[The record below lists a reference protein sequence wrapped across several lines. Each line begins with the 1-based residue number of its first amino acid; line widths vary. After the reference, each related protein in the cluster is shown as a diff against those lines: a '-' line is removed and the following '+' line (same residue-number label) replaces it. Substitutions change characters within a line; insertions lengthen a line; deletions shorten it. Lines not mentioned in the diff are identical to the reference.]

1 MDPTAKNIVAALVA
15 TAHRTE
21 LLKHRALPS
30 IGSQSRPPSRVI
42 VVDDSDDDA
51 AAGRTEELVRDWQPD
66 GIAVDFLRNRRTK
79 GAAGAWNSG
88 LDHLLRTCGDPRRI
102 LVAILDDDDR
112 WDPDHLQRCL
122 AIAESRDLD
131 MVAAGFRRIEEGA
144 EPRLV
149 VPPRSLDVASF
160 LAGNPGI
167 QGSNLVCRLSV
178 LLEAGLFDE
187 SLPSCTDRDLC
198 IRIAELPGIRYG
210 AVSEPTLRHFA
221 CASRPRLSTPGAR
234 AKTEGLDRFFRKHRD
249 RMSDAQ
255 RAEFRARAGRYFGW
269 KESAPEPVNGGAVR
283 RGSST
288 SVPRPSAP
296 PQAPHYPSAPPPSA
310 PPQAP
315 HHPSAPPPST
325 PPQAPPHPPLLPFSA
340 LSRTAPD
347 LSIPRP
353 SAPPQAPHHPSAPP
367 PSAPPPSAPPQA
379 PPHLI
384 VGMIADTARLE
395 DVGGLLA
402 DLRGL
407 AGDPGLS
414 GLDVL
419 ILENGRGRAPDEALR
434 NLVERERTGGLRVH
448 LVDRARHLEDAANGL
463 VPDGGAGRGRKLP
476 IAPARTVL
484 QSYLYVLARS
494 RPGAVVWIVDDDM
507 RLDPLVIGEDGRLR
521 RQAHALAPVL
531 RELRRLHA
539 GGELDVAIGTYTGAP
554 PLPFAATV
562 RVQLVDL
569 AASLR
574 WLASR
579 DPRAALPDRSMENA
593 ALRSGRRDYY
603 YDLSR
608 KETDRLETPFPVTPA
623 FPGES
628 AGEAFERLAG
638 AAERILAGE
647 QVFRPLAT
655 EAGIDPLESIGGG
668 LRHDGRFQRG
678 GNTFVFDVEALRLA
692 PNPSPAIDGRPSR
705 RSDMIW
711 TLLQERCFGR
721 RVATVPVALY
731 HDRSRVPPGEMDVER
746 IVDDVRGY
754 ATFSALQD
762 ALDGP
767 RGQPEREDGP
777 RKLREVAEDTGI
789 GTSVRNAPGLRGPR
803 KLPDAPNDTP
813 CVFTVTDGLGIE
825 LAEGAIG
832 RFTALVHKYLE
843 ERLAA
848 FRLSFYRILGLK
860 RILRRL
866 VDDEEVWWREERYE
880 AARTRLRELCD
891 RLDRTCT
898 MEVLSRIEQEAGAL
912 QPPRIREF
920 LERLPKEIEDHR
932 KRLSKFPAP
941 GRGLKAGCLGDERI
955 ANAKAVAVRLAAPAG
970 PLAVLGCGMEGVAL
984 TDGKHVF
991 KVFDY
996 WWKSSHGA
1004 TAQAYLR
1011 TLAWNNTVPGHPPA
1025 LVEAPPIPRSGAA
1038 RRSRNGRRPHQ
1049 RSPLAGAWKD
1059 ARCLY
1064 PILAFHEW
1072 GHRAVL
1078 VYPFEPSEPYTGGH
1092 GPGMVELLA
1101 ECRRHGVVCR
1111 NLYPDNLRVVAGR
1124 VRLIDYGS
1132 DIRPLEDERE
1142 FVTMCRRAWL
1152 SYRWAKRPDLTGIMR
1167 RALDDTG
1174 IPELDGF
1181 ERFHEAV
1188 RRVTGQDETSGD
1200 LLPGLVGRAERV
1212 LDYGCGDGKLARE
1225 LADRGIEVLGYDPD
1239 HTRRPRWESLC
1250 EGRPATAG
1258 QSLGDSAGRNHG
1270 RPNQRRG
1277 RAGNSFVPYEG
1288 RPATT
1293 TRSFGDSAGR
1303 NRGRSG
1309 QRCEQTEN
1317 RFVPCEGI
1325 GDLRFTHER
1334 SEVLAAGRFDLVI
1347 CRRVLCTIEDDAE
1360 LRAVLRDLRTLVTGR
1375 GRVIVTVC
1383 DPHFT
1388 FGGPLPPEVD
1398 RELPPG
1404 ARYESTF
1411 TWRKTLRATG
1421 RVRRDVH
1428 RPERALRR
1436 ELARAGLAVCRRV
1449 EVPTVDL
1456 ERFEPAS
1463 EQLAFELRPLA
1474 PLPGEVTL
1482 LIKSC
1487 AMEAATLDV
1496 QVRHLVS
1503 QLEGPRAFAER
1514 LLVIDSREDG
1524 FTRQHTRGS
1533 LRALR
1538 DGAHRLVDAGWL
1550 DRIVEAPGDGSATAA
1565 LHRRWFAIPCPR
1577 THGATG
1583 AHVASILAGFEA
1595 CATRYVLHVDADLM
1609 IGRLDRNHD
1618 HLADMLAVMEA
1629 DPEVLTVSF
1638 NVAMEHDRLYTAGGG
1653 VGTEQD
1659 RPRAAGGGAGP
1670 EQNRPRA
1677 ADGGAGPEQNRPY
1690 TAGGEAG
1697 AEQDRPRAAGEGVGT
1712 EQDRP
1717 RAAGGGAGAWH
1728 TEAPAGMVDLVRLR
1742 AARPLP
1748 NSLDEDKGR
1757 LALSWH
1763 RSLDVAVRRGAG
1775 RSYRGGDRRTFY
1787 VHPPNARK
1795 RDVTDWFAVIDRIEH
1810 GVVPSIQKGKVDWTG
1825 SVADWMGPLRREPFV
1840 FVVSGRNVPAGR
1852 LRRCIDS
1859 MARQQGPRWGA
1870 VVFDDASVPMC
1881 AEHFE
1886 IAWNA
1891 LGERCTIVRNRRR
1904 RGLLANM
1911 VTAIRM
1917 VCADPASVI
1926 VTLDAD
1932 DALIGDRVLL
1942 RLAAEYERGADVTV
1956 GSMLRTDKAADY
1968 PVCFDR
1974 PRERRGGNVW
1984 QHLRS
1989 FRKRLFD
1996 AIPDDALRLDG
2007 EYVDLANDWAFMLP
2021 IVEMARNPVHVTEAL
2036 YLHEPSG
2043 VGKDAAGKAAREETV
2058 ARLVAKGSVATARQ
2072 TGRIAAEQRTDSDA
2086 GSRR

>member
-1 MDPTAKNIVAALVA
+1 MRSIAKNSVAALVA

-30 IGSQSRPPSRVI
+30 TEHQSRPPSRVI
-42 VVDDSDDDA
+42 VVDDSGDDA
-51 AAGRTEELVRDWQPD
+51 AAERTEGLVRGWQPA
-66 GIAVDFLRNRRTK
+66 GITVDFLRNRRTK

-88 LDHLLRTCGDPRRI
+88 LDHLLRTCDDPGR
-102 LVAILDDDDR
+102 LYVAILDDDDL
-112 WDPDHLQRCL
+112 WEPDHLQKCL
-122 AIAESRDLD
+122 EAAESRDLD
-131 MVAAGFRRIEEGA
+131 MVAAGFRRVEEGA

-149 VPPRSLDVASF
+149 TPPRSLDVASF
-160 LAGNPGI
+160 LVGNPGI

-198 IRIAELPGIRYG
+198 IRIAELPGVRYG
-210 AVSEPTLRHFA
+210 AVFEPTVRHFA
-221 CASRPRLSTPGAR
+221 CGSRPRLSTPGASAR
-234 AKTEGLDRFFRKHRD
+234 TEGLDRFFRKYRD

-255 RAEFRARAGRYFGW
+255 RARFRTRAGRYFGW
-269 KESAPEPVNGGAVR
+269 KESAPESVNGGAVR
-283 RGSST
+283 HGSSP
-288 SVPRPSAP
+288 SVPRSPAPS
-296 PQAPHYPSAPPPSA
+296 
-310 PPQAP
+310 
-315 HHPSAPPPST
+315 
-325 PPQAPPHPPLLPFSA
+325 QAPP
-340 LSRTAPD
+340 
-347 LSIPRP
+347 RP
-353 SAPPQAPHHPSAPP
+353 SVPRSP
-367 PSAPPPSAPPQA
+367 APPQA

-402 DLRGL
+402 DLHGL
-407 AGDPGLS
+407 AGDSGLS
-414 GLDVL
+414 GHDVL
-419 ILENGRGRAPDEALR
+419 ILENGRGRTPDEALR
-434 NLVERERTGGLRVH
+434 SLVERKRTDGLRVH
-448 LVDRARHLEDAANGL
+448 LVDRARHLEDAASGL

-484 QSYLYVLARS
+484 QSYLYAFARR

-507 RLDPLVIGEDGRLR
+507 RLDPLVIGGDGWLR
-521 RQAHALAPVL
+521 RQSLALVPAL

-574 WLASR
+574 WLASL
-579 DPRAALPDRSMENA
+579 DPRAALPDRGTENA
-593 ALRSGRRDYY
+593 ALRSNRRDYY

-608 KETDRLETPFPVTPA
+608 KETDRLETPFLITPA

-628 AGEAFERLAG
+628 VGEAFERLAGVAEGSSAG

-647 QVFRPLAT
+647 QVFRPLAA

-668 LRHDGRFQRG
+668 LRRDGFQRG

-721 RVATVPVALY
+721 QVATVPIALY
-731 HDRSRVPPGEMDVER
+731 HDRSRVPPGELDVER

-762 ALDGP
+762 TLETT
-767 RGQPEREDGP
+767 PED
-777 RKLREVAEDTGI
+777 V
-789 GTSVRNAPGLRGPR
+789 PG
-803 KLPDAPNDTP
+803 
-813 CVFTVTDGLGIE
+813 VFTAPDGLGIDP
-825 LAEGAIG
+825 AEGSSD
-832 RFTALVHKYLE
+832 RFTGLVRKYLE

-848 FRLSFYRILGLK
+848 FRLSFYRVLGLK
-860 RILRRL
+860 RVLRRL
-866 VDDEEVWWREERYE
+866 VDDEEVWWREERYRT
-880 AARTRLRELCD
+880 ARARLRTFCN
-891 RLDRTCT
+891 RLDRYYT
-898 MEVLSRIEQEAGAL
+898 MEVLSSIEREARAL
-912 QPPRIREF
+912 EAPRIRAF
-920 LERLPKEIEDHR
+920 LDQLPKEIEAHR
-932 KRLSKFPAP
+932 SRLSKSPALA
-941 GRGLKAGCLGDERI
+941 RGIEDERI
-955 ANAKAVAVRLAAPAG
+955 ANAKAVAMRLAAPAG
-970 PLAVLGCGMEGVAL
+970 PLTVLGCGMEGVAL
-984 TDGKHVF
+984 SDGRHVF

-996 WWKSSHGA
+996 WWKSSHVIRA
-1004 TAQAYLR
+1004 PAYLR
-1011 TLAWNNTVPGHPPA
+1011 TLAGAPAVPRGGIA
-1025 LVEAPPIPRSGAA
+1025 K
-1038 RRSRNGRRPHQ
+1038 RPHQ

-1059 ARCLY
+1059 TRCLY
-1064 PILAFHEW
+1064 PILDFHES
-1072 GHRAVL
+1072 GHHAVL
-1078 VYPFEPSEPYTGGH
+1078 VYPFEASEPYTGGH

-1111 NLYPDNLRVVAGR
+1111 NLHPDNLRVVDGR

-1132 DIRPLEDERE
+1132 DIRPLDTEHE

-1152 SYRWAKRPDLTGIMR
+1152 SYRWANRPDLTKIMR
-1167 RALDDTG
+1167 RALDDVE

-1188 RRVTGQDETSGD
+1188 RRVTGRHETSGD
-1200 LLPGLVGRAERV
+1200 VVLGFVGRAERV
-1212 LDYGCGDGKLARE
+1212 LDYGCGNGKLARE
-1225 LADRGIEVLGYDPD
+1225 IADRGREVLGYDPD
-1239 HTRRPRWESLC
+1239 RAHRARWESLC
-1250 EGRPATAG
+1250 EGRPLAR
-1258 QSLGDSAGRNHG
+1258 SPRDSAARNHG
-1270 RPNQRRG
+1270 RPSRRHE
-1277 RAGNSFVPYEG
+1277 RTGNS
-1288 RPATT
+1288 
-1293 TRSFGDSAGR
+1293 
-1303 NRGRSG
+1303 
-1309 QRCEQTEN
+1309 
-1317 RFVPCEGI
+1317 FVPCEGI

-1334 SEVLAAGRFDLVI
+1334 GEVLAAGRFDLVV
-1347 CRRVLCTIEDDAE
+1347 CRRVLCTIKDDAE
-1360 LRAVLRDLRTLVTGR
+1360 LRAVLGDLRALVAEH

-1388 FGGPLPPEVD
+1388 FGGPTPEAD
-1398 RELPPG
+1398 RELPPD
-1404 ARYESTF
+1404 ARYERKF
-1411 TWRKTLRATG
+1411 VWRKKLCATG

-1428 RPERALRR
+1428 RPERVLRR
-1436 ELARAGLAVCRRV
+1436 AFARADLAVCRRL

-1463 EQLAFELRPLA
+1463 DHLAFELRPLA

-1487 AMEAATLDV
+1487 AMEAGTLDV
-1496 QVRHLVS
+1496 QGPHLVS

-1514 LLVIDSREDG
+1514 ILVVDSREDG
-1524 FTRQHTRGS
+1524 FLRQHTHGS
-1533 LRALR
+1533 LRDLR
-1538 DGAHRLVDAGWL
+1538 DVAHRLVDAGWL

-1577 THGATG
+1577 THNADG
-1583 AHVASILAGFEA
+1583 AHVASLLTGFEA

-1609 IGRLDRNHD
+1609 IGRLDRDHD

-1629 DPEVLTVSF
+1629 DPEALTVSF
-1638 NVAMEHDRLYTAGGG
+1638 NVAMAHDRPCTADEGSGAEHDRPCIT
-1653 VGTEQD
+1653 
-1659 RPRAAGGGAGP
+1659 GA
-1670 EQNRPRA
+1670 
-1677 ADGGAGPEQNRPY
+1677 
-1690 TAGGEAG
+1690 TSG
-1697 AEQDRPRAAGEGVGT
+1697 AEHEQPPAGEGSGA
-1712 EQDRP
+1712 EHDRP
-1717 RAAGGGAGAWH
+1717 CTAGEGSGPKHDRSCIAGATSGAEHEQPPAGEGSGAWR
-1728 TEAPAGMVDLVRLR
+1728 TEARAGMIDLARLR
-1742 AARPLP
+1742 TVCPLP
-1748 NSLDEDKGR
+1748 NWLDEGR
-1757 LALSWH
+1757 PALSWH

-1775 RSYRGGDRRTFY
+1775 RSYRGGDHRTFY

-1795 RDVTDWFAVIDRIEH
+1795 RDVADWFSVVDRIEH
-1810 GVVPSIQKGKVDWTG
+1810 GVVPSIQKGKVEWAG
-1825 SVADWMGPLRREPFV
+1825 SIADWMGPLRREPFV

-1870 VVFDDASVPMC
+1870 VVFDDASDPMF

-1886 IAWNA
+1886 IACGA

-1911 VTAIRM
+1911 VIAIRVM
-1917 VCADPASVI
+1917 CADPASVI

-1932 DALIGDRVLL
+1932 DALIGDGVLL

-2007 EYVDLANDWAFMLP
+2007 EYVDLATDWAFMLP

-2036 YLHEPSG
+2036 YLYEPSG
-2043 VGKDAAGKAAREETV
+2043 IGKDAAGKAAREETV
-2058 ARLVAKGSVATARQ
+2058 ARLVAGEAMSAARPPV
-2072 TGRIAAEQRTDSDA
+2072 RSAAEQGMESGA
-2086 GSRR
+2086 GKRKNFQAVGPIWRLVEHGVHGGWR

>member
-1 MDPTAKNIVAALVA
+1 MHPIAKNTVVALVA

-30 IGSQSRPPSRVI
+30 IERQSRPPWRVI
-42 VVDDSDDDA
+42 VVDDSGDDA
-51 AAGRTEELVRDWQPD
+51 AAEQTEGLVRGWRPA
-66 GIAVDFLRNRRTK
+66 GIAVDAVDFLRNRRTK

-88 LDHLLRTCGDPRRI
+88 LDHLLRTCDDPER
-102 LVAILDDDDR
+102 LYVAILDDDDL
-112 WDPDHLQRCL
+112 WEPDHLRQCL
-122 AIAESRDLD
+122 EAAESRGLD

-149 VPPRSLDVASF
+149 TPPRSLDVASF
-160 LAGNPGI
+160 LVGNPGI
-167 QGSNLVCRLSV
+167 QGSNLVCRLRV

-198 IRIAELPGIRYG
+198 IRIAELPGVRYG
-210 AVSEPTLRHFA
+210 AVSGPTVRHFA
-221 CASRPRLSTPGAR
+221 CGSRPRLSIPGSSTKIR
-234 AKTEGLDRFFRKHRD
+234 GLNRFFRKYRD
-249 RMSDAQ
+249 RMSDVQ

-269 KESAPEPVNGGAVR
+269 KESALESMSGAVVR
-283 RGSST
+283 YGSS
-288 SVPRPSAP
+288 P
-296 PQAPHYPSAPPPSA
+296 
-310 PPQAP
+310 
-315 HHPSAPPPST
+315 
-325 PPQAPPHPPLLPFSA
+325 
-340 LSRTAPD
+340 
-347 LSIPRP
+347 SIPRSP
-353 SAPPQAPHHPSAPP
+353 
-367 PSAPPPSAPPQA
+367 APPQA

-384 VGMIADTARLE
+384 VGMIADTARIE

-419 ILENGRGRAPDEALR
+419 ILENGCGRTPDEALR
-434 NLVERERTGGLRVH
+434 SLVERERMDGLRIH

-463 VPDGGAGRGRKLP
+463 VPDGGAGQGCKLP

-484 QSYLYVLARS
+484 QSYLYAFAKR

-507 RLDPLVIGEDGRLR
+507 RLDPLVIGEDGQLQ
-521 RQAHALAPVL
+521 RQPRALAPVL

-539 GGELDVAIGTYTGAP
+539 GGELDVALGTYTGAP

-574 WLASR
+574 WLASL
-579 DPRAALPDRSMENA
+579 DPRAALPDRGRENA

-608 KETDRLETPFPVTPA
+608 KETDRLETPFPITPA

-628 AGEAFERLAG
+628 AGEAFERLAGTGEGSTAG

-655 EAGIDPLESIGGG
+655 DAGIDPLESLGGG
-668 LRHDGRFQRG
+668 LRRDGFQRG
-678 GNTFVFDVEALRLA
+678 GNTFVFDVETLRLA

-721 RVATVPVALY
+721 RVATVPIALY
-731 HDRSRVPPGEMDVER
+731 HDRSRIPPGELDIER

-762 ALDGP
+762 VLDEA
-767 RGQPEREDGP
+767 RGQPESKGRH
-777 RKLREVAEDTGI
+777 RKPQVAVEDT
-789 GTSVRNAPGLRGPR
+789 PG
-803 KLPDAPNDTP
+803 
-813 CVFTVTDGLGIE
+813 VFTTPDGLGIE
-825 LAEGAIG
+825 LTERMIE
-832 RFTALVHKYLE
+832 RFVDLVHKYLE

-848 FRLSFYRILGLK
+848 LRLSFHRILGLK
-860 RILRRL
+860 RVLRRL
-866 VDDEEVWWREERYE
+866 VDDEEVWWKEERYRD
-880 AARTRLRELCD
+880 AGTRLRTFCD
-891 RLDRTCT
+891 RLDRSYT
-898 MEVLSRIEQEAGAL
+898 MKVLNHIEHDARAL
-912 QPPRIREF
+912 HDPQICEF
-920 LERLPKEIEDHR
+920 LDQLPKEVEAHR
-932 KRLSKFPAP
+932 SRLSKFPALA
-941 GRGLKAGCLGDERI
+941 RGIEEERI

-970 PLAVLGCGMEGVAL
+970 PLTVLGCGMEGVAL
-984 TDGKHVF
+984 SDGRHVF

-996 WWKSSHGA
+996 WKSSHVISA
-1004 TAQAYLR
+1004 PAYLR
-1011 TLAWNNTVPGHPPA
+1011 TLAGNNTVSRLPAVPGAPAIPHSGIVKRPP
-1025 LVEAPPIPRSGAA
+1025 SG
-1038 RRSRNGRRPHQ
+1038 R

-1059 ARCLY
+1059 TRCLY
-1064 PILAFHEW
+1064 PILHFHEW

-1078 VYPFEPSEPYTGGH
+1078 VYPFEASEPYTGGH

-1111 NLYPDNLRVVAGR
+1111 NLHPDNLRVVDGR
-1124 VRLIDYGS
+1124 IRLIDYGS
-1132 DIRPLEDERE
+1132 DIRPLDAEHE

-1152 SYRWAKRPDLTGIMR
+1152 SYRWASRPNLTKIMR

-1188 RRVTGQDETSGD
+1188 RRVTGQHEPSGD
-1200 LLPGLVGRAERV
+1200 VVLGFVGRAARV
-1212 LDYGCGDGKLARE
+1212 LDYGCGNGWLARE
-1225 LADRGIEVLGYDPD
+1225 IADRGREVLGHDPD
-1239 HTRRPRWESLC
+1239 RAHLPRWESLC
-1250 EGRPATAG
+1250 KG
-1258 QSLGDSAGRNHG
+1258 LGS
-1270 RPNQRRG
+1270 
-1277 RAGNSFVPYEG
+1277 
-1288 RPATT
+1288 
-1293 TRSFGDSAGR
+1293 
-1303 NRGRSG
+1303 
-1309 QRCEQTEN
+1309 
-1317 RFVPCEGI
+1317 
-1325 GDLRFTHER
+1325 LRFTHER
-1334 SEVLAAGRFDLVI
+1334 DEALAAGRFDLVI

-1360 LRAVLRDLRTLVTGR
+1360 LRAVLDDLRALVTDR

-1388 FGGPLPPEVD
+1388 FGGPTPEAD

-1404 ARYESTF
+1404 ARYESAF
-1411 TWRKTLRATG
+1411 TWRKRLRATG

-1436 ELARAGLAVCRRV
+1436 EFARAGLAVCRRV

-1463 EQLAFELRPLA
+1463 DHLAFELRPLA

-1487 AMEAATLDV
+1487 AMEAGTLDV
-1496 QVRHLVS
+1496 QVPHLVS

-1514 LLVIDSREDG
+1514 ILVVDSREDG
-1524 FTRQHTRGS
+1524 FLRQHTPGS

-1538 DGAHRLVDAGWL
+1538 DVAHRLVAAGWL
-1550 DRIVEAPGDGSATAA
+1550 DRIVEGPGDGSATAA
-1565 LHRRWFAIPCPR
+1565 LHRRWFAIPCPY
-1577 THGATG
+1577 THSAAG
-1583 AHVASILAGFEA
+1583 AHVAPLLAGFEA

-1609 IGRLDRNHD
+1609 IGRLDRDHD
-1618 HLADMLAVMEA
+1618 HLADMLAVMDA
-1629 DPEVLTVSF
+1629 DPEALTVSF
-1638 NVAMEHDRLYTAGGG
+1638 NVATAHDRPYTAGRGS
-1653 VGTEQD
+1653 GTEHD
-1659 RPRAAGGGAGP
+1659 RPRAAGA
-1670 EQNRPRA
+1670 
-1677 ADGGAGPEQNRPY
+1677 
-1690 TAGGEAG
+1690 TS
-1697 AEQDRPRAAGEGVGT
+1697 
-1712 EQDRP
+1712 
-1717 RAAGGGAGAWH
+1717 GAWR
-1728 TEAPAGMVDLVRLR
+1728 TEATAGMVDLVRLR
-1742 AARPLP
+1742 ATCPLP
-1748 NSLDEDKGR
+1748 NSLDEGR

-1763 RSLDVAVRRGAG
+1763 RSLDVAIRRGAG

-1795 RDVTDWFAVIDRIEH
+1795 RDVAGWFSVLDRIEH
-1810 GVVPSIQKGKVDWTG
+1810 GIVPCVQKGELHWTG
-1825 SVADWMGPLRREPFV
+1825 AIADWMEPRRREPFV

-1859 MARQQGPRWGA
+1859 MVRQQGPRWGA
-1870 VVFDDASVPMC
+1870 VVFDDASDPMF

-1886 IAWNA
+1886 IAWGA

-1917 VCADPASVI
+1917 TCADPASVI

-1932 DALIGDRVLL
+1932 DALIGDGVLS

-1956 GSMLRTDKAADY
+1956 GSMLRTDKATDY

-1974 PRERRGGNVW
+1974 PREHRGGNVW

-1996 AIPDDALRLDG
+1996 AIPDGALRLDG

-2021 IVEMARNPVHVTEAL
+2021 IVEMARNPVHLTEAL
-2036 YLHEPSG
+2036 YLYEPSG
-2043 VGKDAAGKAAREETV
+2043 IGKDVAGKAAREETV
-2058 ARLVAKGSVATARQ
+2058 ARLVAKGPVSVERLPAR
-2072 TGRIAAEQRTDSDA
+2072 AAVEQRTEPGA

>member
-30 IGSQSRPPSRVI
+30 IGRQSRPPSRVI

-51 AAGRTEELVRDWQPD
+51 AAGRTEGLVRDWRPA

-88 LDHLLRTCGDPRRI
+88 LDHLLRTGGDPKRI
-102 LVAILDDDDR
+102 HVAILDDDDR
-112 WDPDHLQRCL
+112 WDPDHLERCL

-131 MVAAGFRRIEEGA
+131 MVAAGFRRIEEGS

-249 RMSDAQ
+249 RMSEAQ

-269 KESAPEPVNGGAVR
+269 KESVPESVNGGAVH
-283 RGSST
+283 RGSPT

-296 PQAPHYPSAPPPSA
+296 PQAPHHLPAPPPSA

-315 HHPSAPPPST
+315 HHPSVPRPST
-325 PPQAPPHPPLLPFSA
+325 PPQTPPHLLVPPFSA
-340 LSRTAPD
+340 LSRTTPD
-347 LSIPRP
+347 LSVPRP
-353 SAPPQAPHHPSAPP
+353 SAPPQAPHHLP
-367 PSAPPPSAPPQA
+367 APPPSAPPQA

-384 VGMIADTARLE
+384 VGMIADTARPE

-419 ILENGRGRAPDEALR
+419 ILENGRGRAPGEALR
-434 NLVERERTGGLRVH
+434 SLVERERTGGLRVH

-463 VPDGGAGRGRKLP
+463 VPDGGAGRGRKMP
-476 IAPARTVL
+476 VAPARTVL
-484 QSYLYVLARS
+484 QSYLYVFARS

-531 RELRRLHA
+531 QELRRLHA
-539 GGELDVAIGTYTGAP
+539 GGKLDVAIGTYTGAP

-608 KETDRLETPFPVTPA
+608 GETDRLETPFPVTPA

-721 RVATVPVALY
+721 RVAAVPIALY

-762 ALDGP
+762 ALDAP
-767 RGQPEREDGP
+767 RGQSEREDGP
-777 RKLREVAEDTGI
+777 RKLREAVEDTGI
-789 GTSVRNAPGLRGPR
+789 GTSLRNAPDLRGPR
-803 KLPDAPNDTP
+803 KLPDAPDDTP

-860 RILRRL
+860 RVLRRL

-880 AARTRLRELCD
+880 AARTRLREFCD

-932 KRLSKFPAP
+932 KRLSKFPVL

-1011 TLAWNNTVPGHPPA
+1011 TLP
-1025 LVEAPPIPRSGAA
+1025 
-1038 RRSRNGRRPHQ
+1038 
-1049 RSPLAGAWKD
+1049 GAWKD
-1059 ARCLY
+1059 PRCLY

-1111 NLYPDNLRVVAGR
+1111 NLHPDNLRVVAGR

-1132 DIRPLEDERE
+1132 DIRSLEDEQE
-1142 FVTMCRRAWL
+1142 FVTMCRRGWL
-1152 SYRWAKRPDLTGIMR
+1152 SYRWANRPDLTGIMR
-1167 RALDDTG
+1167 RALDDTA

-1200 LLPGLVGRAERV
+1200 FVPGLVGRAERV
-1212 LDYGCGDGKLARE
+1212 LDYGCGDGKLARAI
-1225 LADRGIEVLGYDPD
+1225 ADRGIEVLGYDPD
-1239 HTRRPRWESLC
+1239 HTCRPRWESLC
-1250 EGRPATAG
+1250 ERRPATAG
-1258 QSLGDSAGRNHG
+1258 RSL
-1270 RPNQRRG
+1270 
-1277 RAGNSFVPYEG
+1277 
-1288 RPATT
+1288 
-1293 TRSFGDSAGR
+1293 GDSAGR

-1317 RFVPCEGI
+1317 KFVPCEGI

-1334 SEVLAAGRFDLVI
+1334 DEVLAAGRFDLVI

-1360 LRAVLRDLRTLVTGR
+1360 LRAVLRDLRALVTER

-1388 FGGPLPPEVD
+1388 FGGPLPPGVD
-1398 RELPPG
+1398 RKLPPG

-1550 DRIVEAPGDGSATAA
+1550 DRIVEALGDGSATAA

-1609 IGRLDRNHD
+1609 IGRLDRDHD

-1629 DPEVLTVSF
+1629 DPEALTVSF
-1638 NVAMEHDRLYTAGGG
+1638 NVAMEHDRPYTAGGGAGAEQDRPRAAGGG

-1659 RPRAAGGGAGP
+1659 RPRAAGEGTG
-1670 EQNRPRA
+1670 
-1677 ADGGAGPEQNRPY
+1677 
-1690 TAGGEAG
+1690 T
-1697 AEQDRPRAAGEGVGT
+1697 EQDRPRAAGEGTGT

-1717 RAAGGGAGAWH
+1717 RAAGGGAGAWR

-1742 AARPLP
+1742 VARPLP

-1795 RDVTDWFAVIDRIEH
+1795 RDVTGWFAVIDRIEH
-1810 GVVPSIQKGKVDWTG
+1810 GVVPAVQKGKVDWTG

-1859 MARQQGPRWGA
+1859 MVRQQGPRWGA
-1870 VVFDDASVPMC
+1870 VVFDDASDSMF

-1911 VTAIRM
+1911 VTAIRI

-1932 DALIGDRVLL
+1932 DALIGDRVLS
-1942 RLAAEYERGADVTV
+1942 RLAVEYERGADVSV

-2058 ARLVAKGSVATARQ
+2058 ARLVARGSVAAARPP
-2072 TGRIAAEQRTDSDA
+2072 GRIAAEQPTESDT
-2086 GSRR
+2086 GNRR

>member
-1 MDPTAKNIVAALVA
+1 MHPIANTLVALVA

-30 IGSQSRPPSRVI
+30 IERQSRPPSRVI
-42 VVDDSDDDA
+42 VVVDSGDDA
-51 AAGRTEELVRDWQPD
+51 AAERTEGLVRGWRPA
-66 GIAVDFLRNRRTK
+66 GIAVDAVDFLRNRRTK

-88 LDHLLRTCGDPRRI
+88 LDHLLRTCDDPER
-102 LVAILDDDDR
+102 LYVAILDDDDR
-112 WDPDHLQRCL
+112 WDPDHLQQCL
-122 AIAESRDLD
+122 EAAESRDLD

-149 VPPRSLDVASF
+149 TPPRSLDVASF
-160 LAGNPGI
+160 LVGNPGI
-167 QGSNLVCRLSV
+167 QGSNLVCRLRV

-198 IRIAELPGIRYG
+198 IRIAELPDVRYG
-210 AVSEPTLRHFA
+210 AVSGPTVRHFA
-221 CASRPRLSTPGAR
+221 CGSRPRLSTPGSS
-234 AKTEGLDRFFRKHRD
+234 AKTRGLDRFFRKYRD
-249 RMSDAQ
+249 RMSDGQ
-255 RAEFRARAGRYFGW
+255 RAEFRAQAGRRFGW
-269 KESAPEPVNGGAVR
+269 KESALESVNGAAVR
-283 RGSST
+283 HGSSP
-288 SVPRPSAP
+288 SVPRSPAP
-296 PQAPHYPSAPPPSA
+296 L
-310 PPQAP
+310 
-315 HHPSAPPPST
+315 
-325 PPQAPPHPPLLPFSA
+325 QAPPHP
-340 LSRTAPD
+340 
-347 LSIPRP
+347 SIPRSP
-353 SAPPQAPHHPSAPP
+353 ASSQAPPHLPVPRSPASSQASPHLPVPLSP
-367 PSAPPPSAPPQA
+367 APPQA

-407 AGDPGLS
+407 AGDPSLS

-419 ILENGRGRAPDEALR
+419 ILENGRSRMPDETLR
-434 NLVERERTGGLRVH
+434 SLVERERMDGLRVH
-448 LVDRARHLEDAANGL
+448 LVDRARHLEDAASGL
-463 VPDGGAGRGRKLP
+463 VPDGGAGRDRKLP
-476 IAPARTVL
+476 IAPARTAL
-484 QSYLYVLARS
+484 QSYLYAFARR

-507 RLDPLVIGEDGRLR
+507 RLDPLVIGEDGQLQ
-521 RQAHALAPVL
+521 RQPRALAPVL

-539 GGELDVAIGTYTGAP
+539 GGELDVALGTYTGAP

-574 WLASR
+574 WLASL
-579 DPRAALPDRSMENA
+579 DPRAALPDRSRENA

-608 KETDRLETPFPVTPA
+608 KETDRLETPFPIVPA

-628 AGEAFERLAG
+628 AGEAFERLAGVAKGSSAGVAEGSTAG

-647 QVFRPLAT
+647 QVFRPLAA
-655 EAGIDPLESIGGG
+655 EAGIDPLESLGGG
-668 LRHDGRFQRG
+668 LRRDGLQRG

-721 RVATVPVALY
+721 RVATVPIALY
-731 HDRSRVPPGEMDVER
+731 HDRSRVPPGELDVER

-762 ALDGP
+762 VLDDA
-767 RGQPEREDGP
+767 RGQPESKGRH
-777 RKLREVAEDTGI
+777 RKLQVAVEDT
-789 GTSVRNAPGLRGPR
+789 PGE
-803 KLPDAPNDTP
+803 
-813 CVFTVTDGLGIE
+813 FTVTDGLGIE
-825 LAEGAIG
+825 LAEGAIE
-832 RFTALVHKYLE
+832 RFADRVHKYLE

-860 RILRRL
+860 RALRRL
-866 VDDEEVWWREERYE
+866 VDDEEAWWREERYRN
-880 AARTRLRELCD
+880 AGTRLRTFCD
-891 RLDRTCT
+891 RLDRSYT
-898 MEVLSRIEQEAGAL
+898 MEVLNRIERESKAL
-912 QPPRIREF
+912 HDPRIREF
-920 LERLPKEIEDHR
+920 LDHLPKEIEAHR
-932 KRLSKFPAP
+932 NRLSKFPALA
-941 GRGLKAGCLGDERI
+941 RGIEDERT
-955 ANAKAVAVRLAAPAG
+955 ANARAVAVRLAAPAS
-970 PLAVLGCGMEGVAL
+970 PLTVLGCGMEGVAL
-984 TDGKHVF
+984 SDGKHVF

-996 WWKSSHGA
+996 WKSSHVIP
-1004 TAQAYLR
+1004 TPAYLR
-1011 TLAWNNTVPGHPPA
+1011 TLAWNTSAVPCPSAA
-1025 LVEAPPIPRSGAA
+1025 LVGTPAIPC
-1038 RRSRNGRRPHQ
+1038 NGIAKRPLGG
-1049 RSPLAGAWKD
+1049 RPPLAGAWKD
-1059 ARCLY
+1059 TRCLY
-1064 PILAFHEW
+1064 PILHFHER

-1078 VYPFEPSEPYTGGH
+1078 VYPFEASEPYTGGH

-1111 NLYPDNLRVVAGR
+1111 NLHPNNLRVVDGR
-1124 VRLIDYGS
+1124 IRLIDYGS
-1132 DIRPLEDERE
+1132 DIRPLDVEHE

-1152 SYRWAKRPDLTGIMR
+1152 SYRWANRPNLTKIMR

-1188 RRVTGQDETSGD
+1188 RRVTGQHEPSGD
-1200 LLPGLVGRAERV
+1200 VVLGFVGRAERV
-1212 LDYGCGDGKLARE
+1212 LDYGCGNGWLARE
-1225 LADRGIEVLGYDPD
+1225 IADRGREILGYDPD
-1239 HTRRPRWESLC
+1239 RALQPRWESLC
-1250 EGRPATAG
+1250 ERRAEPAGRSLGDSVARNRGRSIQHHGRVGNSGFVPCEGRPLVR
-1258 QSLGDSAGRNHG
+1258 SLGDSAARNLGHSI
-1270 RPNQRRG
+1270 QHRG
-1277 RAGNSFVPYEG
+1277 QAENGFVP
-1288 RPATT
+1288 
-1293 TRSFGDSAGR
+1293 S
-1303 NRGRSG
+1303 
-1309 QRCEQTEN
+1309 
-1317 RFVPCEGI
+1317 EGI
-1325 GDLRFTHER
+1325 GSLRFTHER
-1334 SEVLAAGRFDLVI
+1334 GEALAAGRFDLVI

-1360 LRAVLRDLRTLVTGR
+1360 LRAVLDDLRALVTER
-1375 GRVIVTVC
+1375 GRVVVTVC

-1388 FGGPLPPEVD
+1388 FGGPTPEAD

-1411 TWRKTLRATG
+1411 TWRKRLRATG
-1421 RVRRDVH
+1421 RVRHDVH

-1436 ELARAGLAVCRRV
+1436 EFARAGLAVCRRV

-1463 EQLAFELRPLA
+1463 DHLAFELRPLA

-1487 AMEAATLDV
+1487 AMEADTLDV
-1496 QVRHLVS
+1496 QVPHLVS
-1503 QLEGPRAFAER
+1503 QLEGPRTFAER
-1514 LLVIDSREDG
+1514 ILVVDSREDG
-1524 FTRQHTRGS
+1524 FLRQHTPGS
-1533 LRALR
+1533 LHALR
-1538 DGAHRLVDAGWL
+1538 DVAHRLVAAGWL
-1550 DRIVEAPGDGSATAA
+1550 DRIVEGPGDGGATAA

-1577 THGATG
+1577 THSAAG
-1583 AHVASILAGFEA
+1583 AHVASLLTGFEA
-1595 CATRYVLHVDADLM
+1595 CATRYVLHADADLM
-1609 IGRLDRNHD
+1609 IGRLDRSHD

-1629 DPEVLTVSF
+1629 DPEALTVSF
-1638 NVAMEHDRLYTAGGG
+1638 NVATAHDRPWTAG
-1653 VGTEQD
+1653 VASGTKHDRPRVADERSGTDHDRPRTAVEGSGAEHGRPCIASVASGTDHD
-1659 RPRAAGGGAGP
+1659 RPRAAGA
-1670 EQNRPRA
+1670 
-1677 ADGGAGPEQNRPY
+1677 
-1690 TAGGEAG
+1690 TS
-1697 AEQDRPRAAGEGVGT
+1697 
-1712 EQDRP
+1712 
-1717 RAAGGGAGAWH
+1717 GAWR
-1728 TEAPAGMVDLVRLR
+1728 TEATAGMVDLVRLR
-1742 AARPLP
+1742 ATCPLP
-1748 NSLDEDKGR
+1748 NSLDEGR

-1763 RSLDVAVRRGAG
+1763 RSLDVAIRRGAG

-1795 RDVTDWFAVIDRIEH
+1795 RDVAGWFSVLDRIEH
-1810 GVVPSIQKGKVDWTG
+1810 GVVPCVQKGKVEWTG
-1825 SVADWMGPLRREPFV
+1825 FITDWMEPLRREPFV

-1859 MARQQGPRWGA
+1859 MVRQRGPRWGA
-1870 VVFDDASVPMC
+1870 VAFDDASDPMF

-1886 IAWNA
+1886 IAWGA

-1917 VCADPASVI
+1917 TCADPASVI

-1932 DALIGDRVLL
+1932 DALIGDGVLS

-1956 GSMLRTDKAADY
+1956 GSMLRTDKATDY

-1974 PRERRGGNVW
+1974 PREHRGGNVW

-1996 AIPDDALRLDG
+1996 AIPDDALRIDG

-2036 YLHEPSG
+2036 YLYEPSG
-2043 VGKDAAGKAAREETV
+2043 IGKDPAGKAAREETV
-2058 ARLVAKGSVATARQ
+2058 ARLVARGPVSAERPPAR
-2072 TGRIAAEQRTDSDA
+2072 TAAEQRTFTA
-2086 GSRR
+2086 PPAR

>member
-30 IGSQSRPPSRVI
+30 IGNQSRPPSRVI
-42 VVDDSDDDA
+42 VVDDSDDDDA
-51 AAGRTEELVRDWQPD
+51 AAGRTEELVRDWQPA

-88 LDHLLRTCGDPRRI
+88 LDHLLRTGGDPKRI
-102 LVAILDDDDR
+102 HVAILDDDDR
-112 WDPDHLQRCL
+112 WDPDHLERCL
-122 AIAESRDLD
+122 AIAESHDLD

-144 EPRLV
+144 DPRLV

-167 QGSNLVCRLSV
+167 QASNLVCRLSV

-249 RMSDAQ
+249 RMSEAQ

-269 KESAPEPVNGGAVR
+269 KESAPESVNGDAGR

-296 PQAPHYPSAPPPSA
+296 PQT
-310 PPQAP
+310 P
-315 HHPSAPPPST
+315 HHPSAPRPST
-325 PPQAPPHPPLLPFSA
+325 PPQTPPHLLVLPFSA
-340 LSRTAPD
+340 LSRTTPD
-347 LSIPRP
+347 LSVPRP
-353 SAPPQAPHHPSAPP
+353 SAPPQAPHH

-419 ILENGRGRAPDEALR
+419 ILENGSARAPGEALR
-434 NLVERERTGGLRVH
+434 SLVERERTDGLRVH

-463 VPDGGAGRGRKLP
+463 VPEGGAGRGRKLP

-593 ALRSGRRDYY
+593 ALRSDRRDYY

-647 QVFRPLAT
+647 QVFRPLAI
-655 EAGIDPLESIGGG
+655 EAGIDPLESIGDG

-721 RVATVPVALY
+721 RVAIVPIALY

-762 ALDGP
+762 ALDDT
-767 RGQPEREDGP
+767 RGQPEREGGP
-777 RKLREVAEDTGI
+777 RKLREAVEDTGI

-803 KLPDAPNDTP
+803 KLPDAPDDTP

-860 RILRRL
+860 RVLRRL
-866 VDDEEVWWREERYE
+866 VDDEEVWWREERYRD
-880 AARTRLRELCD
+880 ARTRLRTFCD
-891 RLDRTCT
+891 RLGCSYT
-898 MEVLSRIEQEAGAL
+898 MKVLSCIEREAGAL
-912 QPPRIREF
+912 QPPRVREF

-932 KRLSKFPAP
+932 NRLSKLPAL

-1025 LVEAPPIPRSGAA
+1025 LAEAPAIPRSGAA

-1049 RSPLAGAWKD
+1049 RSPLPGAWKD
-1059 ARCLY
+1059 TRCLY

-1092 GPGMVELLA
+1092 GPGMVELLV

-1111 NLYPDNLRVVAGR
+1111 NLHPDNLRVVAGR

-1132 DIRPLEDERE
+1132 DIRPLEDEQE
-1142 FVTMCRRAWL
+1142 FVTMCRRGWL
-1152 SYRWAKRPDLTGIMR
+1152 SYRWANRPDLTGIMR
-1167 RALDDTG
+1167 RALDDTA
-1174 IPELDGF
+1174 IPEFDGF

-1188 RRVTGQDETSGD
+1188 RRVAGQDETSGD
-1200 LLPGLVGRAERV
+1200 LVPGLAGQAERV

-1225 LADRGIEVLGYDPD
+1225 IADRGIEVLGYDPD
-1239 HTRRPRWESLC
+1239 HTRRSRWESLC

-1258 QSLGDSAGRNHG
+1258 QSLGDSAGRN
-1270 RPNQRRG
+1270 
-1277 RAGNSFVPYEG
+1277 
-1288 RPATT
+1288 
-1293 TRSFGDSAGR
+1293 
-1303 NRGRSG
+1303 RGRSG

-1317 RFVPCEGI
+1317 RFVPSEGS

-1360 LRAVLRDLRTLVTGR
+1360 LRVVLRDLRALVTGR

-1538 DGAHRLVDAGWL
+1538 DVAQRLVDAGWL

-1609 IGRLDRNHD
+1609 IGRLDRDYD

-1629 DPEVLTVSF
+1629 DPEALTVSF
-1638 NVAMEHDRLYTAGGG
+1638 NVAMEHDRPCTAG
-1653 VGTEQD
+1653 D
-1659 RPRAAGGGAGP
+1659 GAG
-1670 EQNRPRA
+1670 A
-1677 ADGGAGPEQNRPY
+1677 
-1690 TAGGEAG
+1690 
-1697 AEQDRPRAAGEGVGT
+1697 

-1717 RAAGGGAGAWH
+1717 RAAGGGAGAWR

-1757 LALSWH
+1757 LVLSWH

-1795 RDVTDWFAVIDRIEH
+1795 RDVTGWFAVIDRIEH
-1810 GVVPSIQKGKVDWTG
+1810 GVVPFIQKGKVDWTG

-1870 VVFDDASVPMC
+1870 VVFDDASDPMF

-1904 RGLLANM
+1904 RGLLANV

-1932 DALIGDRVLL
+1932 DALIGDRVLS
-1942 RLAAEYERGADVTV
+1942 RLAVEYERGADVSV

-2058 ARLVAKGSVATARQ
+2058 ARLVARGSVAAARPP
-2072 TGRIAAEQRTDSDA
+2072 GRIAAEQPTESDT

>member
-42 VVDDSDDDA
+42 VVDDSDDAA
-51 AAGRTEELVRDWQPD
+51 AAGRTEGLVRDWGPD
-66 GIAVDFLRNRRTK
+66 GITVDFLRNRRTK

-88 LDHLLRTCGDPRRI
+88 LDHLLRLCGDPGRI

-112 WDPDHLQRCL
+112 WDPDHLERCL

-131 MVAAGFRRIEEGA
+131 MVAAGFRRIEEGS

-234 AKTEGLDRFFRKHRD
+234 TKTEGLDRFFRKYRD
-249 RMSDAQ
+249 RMSEAQ

-269 KESAPEPVNGGAVR
+269 TESAPESVNGDAGR

-296 PQAPHYPSAPPPSA
+296 PQT
-310 PPQAP
+310 P
-315 HHPSAPPPST
+315 HHPSAPRPST
-325 PPQAPPHPPLLPFSA
+325 PPQTPPHLPVLPFSA
-340 LSRTAPD
+340 LSRTTPD
-347 LSIPRP
+347 LSVPRP
-353 SAPPQAPHHPSAPP
+353 SAPPQAPHHPP
-367 PSAPPPSAPPQA
+367 APPPSAPPQA

-434 NLVERERTGGLRVH
+434 SLVERERTDGLRVH

-484 QSYLYVLARS
+484 QSYLYVFARS

-539 GGELDVAIGTYTGAP
+539 DGELDVAIGTYTGAP

-579 DPRAALPDRSMENA
+579 DPRADLPDRSMENA

-608 KETDRLETPFPVTPA
+608 GETDRLETPFPVTPA

-721 RVATVPVALY
+721 RAATVPIALY

-762 ALDGP
+762 ALDAP

-777 RKLREVAEDTGI
+777 RKLREVVEDTGI

-803 KLPDAPNDTP
+803 KLPDAPDDTP

-860 RILRRL
+860 RVLRRL

-880 AARTRLRELCD
+880 AARTRLREFCD
-891 RLDRTCT
+891 RLDRSCT
-898 MEVLSRIEQEAGAL
+898 MKILSCIEREAKAL
-912 QPPRIREF
+912 QDPQIREF
-920 LERLPKEIEDHR
+920 LDQLPKEIEDHR
-932 KRLSKFPAP
+932 NRLSKFPAL

-1011 TLAWNNTVPGHPPA
+1011 TLAC
-1025 LVEAPPIPRSGAA
+1025 
-1038 RRSRNGRRPHQ
+1038 
-1049 RSPLAGAWKD
+1049 AWKD
-1059 ARCLY
+1059 TRCLY

-1111 NLYPDNLRVVAGR
+1111 NLHPDNLRVVAGR

-1132 DIRPLEDERE
+1132 DIRPLEDEQE
-1142 FVTMCRRAWL
+1142 FVTMCRRGWL

-1188 RRVTGQDETSGD
+1188 RRVAGQDETSGD
-1200 LLPGLVGRAERV
+1200 LVPGLVGRAERV

-1225 LADRGIEVLGYDPD
+1225 IADRGIEVLGYDPD
-1239 HTRRPRWESLC
+1239 HTRRLRWESLC
-1250 EGRPATAG
+1250 EGRPATAER
-1258 QSLGDSAGRNHG
+1258 SLGDSAGRNRG

-1277 RAGNSFVPYEG
+1277 RAGNSLVPYEG
-1288 RPATT
+1288 RPATAG
-1293 TRSFGDSAGR
+1293 RSLGGSAGR

-1317 RFVPCEGI
+1317 RFVPTEGI

-1360 LRAVLRDLRTLVTGR
+1360 LRAVLCDLRALVTEY

-1538 DGAHRLVDAGWL
+1538 DVARRLVDAGWL

-1609 IGRLDRNHD
+1609 IGRLDRDHD

-1629 DPEVLTVSF
+1629 DPEALTVSF
-1638 NVAMEHDRLYTAGGG
+1638 NVAMEHDRLYTAGG
-1653 VGTEQD
+1653 E
-1659 RPRAAGGGAGP
+1659 
-1670 EQNRPRA
+1670 
-1677 ADGGAGPEQNRPY
+1677 
-1690 TAGGEAG
+1690 AGGEAG
-1697 AEQDRPRAAGEGVGT
+1697 AEQEQDRPRTAVGT

-1717 RAAGGGAGAWH
+1717 HAAGEGTGTEQDRPWTAGDGAGTEHNRPRAAGRGAGVWR
-1728 TEAPAGMVDLVRLR
+1728 TEARAGMIDLARLR
-1742 AARPLP
+1742 VARPLP

-1775 RSYRGGDRRTFY
+1775 RSYRGGDHRTFY

-1810 GVVPSIQKGKVDWTG
+1810 GVVPAVQKGKVDWTG

-1859 MARQQGPRWGA
+1859 MVRQQGPRWGA
-1870 VVFDDASVPMC
+1870 VVFDDASDPMF
-1881 AEHFE
+1881 AEHFG

-1942 RLAAEYERGADVTV
+1942 RLAAEYERGADVSV

-2036 YLHEPSG
+2036 YLYEPSG
-2043 VGKDAAGKAAREETV
+2043 VGKDAAGKATREETV
-2058 ARLVAKGSVATARQ
+2058 ARLAARGSVAAARQ
-2072 TGRIAAEQRTDSDA
+2072 PGRIAAEQPTESDT
-2086 GSRR
+2086 GNRR

>member
-1 MDPTAKNIVAALVA
+1 MDPTAKTIVAALVA

-30 IGSQSRPPSRVI
+30 IGNQSRPPSRVI

-51 AAGRTEELVRDWQPD
+51 AAGRTEELVRDWQPA

-88 LDHLLRTCGDPRRI
+88 LDHLLRTGDDPRRI
-102 LVAILDDDDR
+102 HVAILDDDDH
-112 WDPDHLQRCL
+112 WDPDHLERCL
-122 AIAESRDLD
+122 AIAESGDLD

-210 AVSEPTLRHFA
+210 TVSEPTLRHFA

-249 RMSDAQ
+249 RMSEAQ

-269 KESAPEPVNGGAVR
+269 TESAPVPVNGGAGR
-283 RGSST
+283 CGSST

-296 PQAPHYPSAPPPSA
+296 PQAPHHPSVPPPSA
-310 PPQAP
+310 PPQ
-315 HHPSAPPPST
+315 T
-325 PPQAPPHPPLLPFSA
+325 PPHLPVPPFSA
-340 LSRTAPD
+340 LSRTTPD
-347 LSIPRP
+347 LSVPRP
-353 SAPPQAPHHPSAPP
+353 SAPPQAPHH

-384 VGMIADTARLE
+384 VGMIADTARPE

-419 ILENGRGRAPDEALR
+419 TLENGRGREPDEALR
-434 NLVERERTGGLRVH
+434 SLVERERTGGLRVH

-539 GGELDVAIGTYTGAP
+539 GGELDIAIGTYTGAP

-608 KETDRLETPFPVTPA
+608 GETDRLETPFPVTPA

-647 QVFRPLAT
+647 QIFRPLAI
-655 EAGIDPLESIGGG
+655 EAGIDPLESIGDG

-692 PNPSPAIDGRPSR
+692 PNPLPAIDGRPSR

-721 RVATVPVALY
+721 RAAAVPIALY

-762 ALDGP
+762 ALDDP

-789 GTSVRNAPGLRGPR
+789 GTSVRNAPDLLGPR
-803 KLPDAPNDTP
+803 KLPDAPDDTP

-860 RILRRL
+860 RVLRRL
-866 VDDEEVWWREERYE
+866 VDDEEVWWREERYRD
-880 AARTRLRELCD
+880 ARTRFRTFCD
-891 RLDRTCT
+891 RLGCSYT
-898 MEVLSRIEQEAGAL
+898 MKVLSYIEREAKAL
-912 QPPRIREF
+912 QDPQIREF
-920 LERLPKEIEDHR
+920 LDQLPKEIEDHR
-932 KRLSKFPAP
+932 NRLSKFPAL

-955 ANAKAVAVRLAAPAG
+955 ANAKAVAVRLAAPDG

-1025 LVEAPPIPRSGAA
+1025 LAEAPPIPLRGTA

-1049 RSPLAGAWKD
+1049 RSPLPGAWKD
-1059 ARCLY
+1059 TRCLY

-1072 GHRAVL
+1072 GHCAVL

-1111 NLYPDNLRVVAGR
+1111 NLHPDNLRVVAGR

-1181 ERFHEAV
+1181 DRFHEAV
-1188 RRVTGQDETSGD
+1188 RRVTGQDETFGD
-1200 LLPGLVGRAERV
+1200 LVPGLVGRAERV

-1225 LADRGIEVLGYDPD
+1225 IADRGIQVLGYDPD

-1250 EGRPATAG
+1250 EGRPATAER
-1258 QSLGDSAGRNHG
+1258 SLGDSAGRNRG

-1277 RAGNSFVPYEG
+1277 RAGDSLVPYEG

-1317 RFVPCEGI
+1317 RFVPSEGI

-1360 LRAVLRDLRTLVTGR
+1360 LRAVLRDLRALVTER

-1550 DRIVEAPGDGSATAA
+1550 DRIVEAPGDGGATAA

-1609 IGRLDRNHD
+1609 IGRLNRDHD
-1618 HLADMLAVMEA
+1618 HLADMLAVMET
-1629 DPEVLTVSF
+1629 DPEALTVSF
-1638 NVAMEHDRLYTAGGG
+1638 NVAMEHDR
-1653 VGTEQD
+1653 
-1659 RPRAAGGGAGP
+1659 
-1670 EQNRPRA
+1670 
-1677 ADGGAGPEQNRPY
+1677 PY

-1697 AEQDRPRAAGEGVGT
+1697 AEQVRPRVASDGAGA

-1717 RAAGGGAGAWH
+1717 RAAGGGAGAWR
-1728 TEAPAGMVDLVRLR
+1728 TEARAGMIDLARLR
-1742 AARPLP
+1742 VARPLP

-1859 MARQQGPRWGA
+1859 MVRQQGPRWGA
-1870 VVFDDASVPMC
+1870 VVFDDASDPMC

-1904 RGLLANM
+1904 RGLLANV

-1932 DALIGDRVLL
+1932 DALIGDRVLS
-1942 RLAAEYERGADVTV
+1942 RLAVEYERGADVSV

-2036 YLHEPSG
+2036 YLYEPSG

-2058 ARLVAKGSVATARQ
+2058 ARLVAKGPVAAARPP
-2072 TGRIAAEQRTDSDA
+2072 GRIAAEQRTESDT
-2086 GSRR
+2086 GSQQ

>member
-1 MDPTAKNIVAALVA
+1 MHPTAKYTVVALVA

-30 IGSQSRPPSRVI
+30 IERQSRPPWRVI
-42 VVDDSDDDA
+42 VVDDSGDDA
-51 AAGRTEELVRDWQPD
+51 AAEQTEGLVRGWRPAGVAVD
-66 GIAVDFLRNRRTK
+66 AVDFLRNRRTK

-88 LDHLLRTCGDPRRI
+88 LDHLLRTCDDPER
-102 LVAILDDDDR
+102 LYVAILDDDDL
-112 WDPDHLQRCL
+112 WDPDHLRQCL
-122 AIAESRDLD
+122 EAAESRGLD

-149 VPPRSLDVASF
+149 TPPRSLDMASF
-160 LAGNPGI
+160 LVGNPGI
-167 QGSNLVCRLSV
+167 QGSNLVCRLRV

-198 IRIAELPGIRYG
+198 IRIAELPGVRYG
-210 AVSEPTLRHFA
+210 AVSGPTVRHFA
-221 CASRPRLSTPGAR
+221 CGSRPRLSTPGSSAR
-234 AKTEGLDRFFRKHRD
+234 TEGLDRFFRKYRD
-249 RMSDAQ
+249 RMSGVQ
-255 RAEFRARAGRYFGW
+255 CTGFRTRAGRYFGW
-269 KESAPEPVNGGAVR
+269 MESVLESVSGDAVR
-283 RGSST
+283 RGSSP
-288 SVPRPSAP
+288 SVPRCPA
-296 PQAPHYPSAPPPSA
+296 
-310 PPQAP
+310 
-315 HHPSAPPPST
+315 
-325 PPQAPPHPPLLPFSA
+325 PPQAPPHPSIPQSPASLQAAPHLPVP
-340 LSRTAPD
+340 RPPTPPKTPPHP
-347 LSIPRP
+347 SIPRSP
-353 SAPPQAPHHPSAPP
+353 
-367 PSAPPPSAPPQA
+367 APPQA
-379 PPHLI
+379 PPHLV

-419 ILENGRGRAPDEALR
+419 ILENGRSRMPDEALR
-434 NLVERERTGGLRVH
+434 SLVERERLHGLRVH
-448 LVDRARHLEDAANGL
+448 LVDRARHLEDAASGL

-484 QSYLYVLARS
+484 QSYLYAFAKR

-507 RLDPLVIGEDGRLR
+507 RLDPLVIGEDGQLQ
-521 RQAHALAPVL
+521 RQPRALTPVL

-539 GGELDVAIGTYTGAP
+539 GGELDVALGTYTGAP

-574 WLASR
+574 WLASL
-579 DPRAALPDRSMENA
+579 DPRAALPNRSRENA

-608 KETDRLETPFPVTPA
+608 KETDRLETPFPIVPA

-628 AGEAFERLAG
+628 VGEAFERLAGAAEGSSAG

-668 LRHDGRFQRG
+668 LRRDGFQRG

-692 PNPSPAIDGRPSR
+692 PNPSPAIGGRPSR

-721 RVATVPVALY
+721 RVATVPIALY
-731 HDRSRVPPGEMDVER
+731 HDRSRVPPGELDVKR

-754 ATFSALQD
+754 AMFSALQD
-762 ALDGP
+762 LLDDA
-767 RGQPEREDGP
+767 RGQPERKGRH
-777 RKLREVAEDTGI
+777 RKLQVAVEDT
-789 GTSVRNAPGLRGPR
+789 PGE
-803 KLPDAPNDTP
+803 
-813 CVFTVTDGLGIE
+813 FTVTDGLGIE
-825 LAEGAIG
+825 LAEGAIE
-832 RFTALVHKYLE
+832 RFADRVHKYLE

-848 FRLSFYRILGLK
+848 FRLSFHRILGLK
-860 RILRRL
+860 RVLRRL
-866 VDDEEVWWREERYE
+866 VDDKEVWWWEEQYRN
-880 AARTRLRELCD
+880 ARTRLRTFCD
-891 RLDRTCT
+891 RLDRSYT
-898 MEVLSRIEQEAGAL
+898 MEVLNRIERESKAL
-912 QPPRIREF
+912 HDPRIREF
-920 LERLPKEIEDHR
+920 LDHLPKEIEAHR
-932 KRLSKFPAP
+932 NRLSKSPALA
-941 GRGLKAGCLGDERI
+941 RGIEDERI
-955 ANAKAVAVRLAAPAG
+955 ANARAVAVRLAAPAG
-970 PLAVLGCGMEGVAL
+970 PLTVLGCGMEGVAL
-984 TDGKHVF
+984 SDGKHVF

-996 WWKSSHGA
+996 WKSSHVIP
-1004 TAQAYLR
+1004 TPAYLR
-1011 TLAWNNTVPGHPPA
+1011 TLAWNTTAVPCPPTTLA
-1025 LVEAPPIPRSGAA
+1025 GTPAIPHSGIAKRPPG
-1038 RRSRNGRRPHQ
+1038 GRP
-1049 RSPLAGAWKD
+1049 PLAGAWKD
-1059 ARCLY
+1059 TRCLY
-1064 PILAFHEW
+1064 PILHFHEW

-1078 VYPFEPSEPYTGGH
+1078 VYPFEASEPYTGGH

-1111 NLYPDNLRVVAGR
+1111 NLHPDNLRVVDGR

-1132 DIRPLEDERE
+1132 DIRPLDAEHE

-1152 SYRWAKRPDLTGIMR
+1152 SYRWANHPHLREIMR
-1167 RALDDTG
+1167 RALDDTE

-1188 RRVTGQDETSGD
+1188 RRVTGQHEPSGD
-1200 LLPGLVGRAERV
+1200 IVLGFVGRAERV
-1212 LDYGCGDGKLARE
+1212 LDYGCGSGWLARE
-1225 LADRGIEVLGYDPD
+1225 IADRGREVLGYDPD
-1239 HTRRPRWESLC
+1239 RTLQPRWGSRC
-1250 EGRPATAG
+1250 ERRPATAG
-1258 QSLGDSAGRNHG
+1258 
-1270 RPNQRRG
+1270 
-1277 RAGNSFVPYEG
+1277 
-1288 RPATT
+1288 
-1293 TRSFGDSAGR
+1293 RSFGDSAAR
-1303 NRGRSG
+1303 NRGRSIQHRG
-1309 QRCEQTEN
+1309 QVEN
-1317 RFVPCEGI
+1317 RFVPFEGI
-1325 GDLRFTHER
+1325 GSLRFTHER
-1334 SEVLAAGRFDLVI
+1334 DEALAAGRFDLVI

-1360 LRAVLRDLRTLVTGR
+1360 LRAVLDDLRALVADR

-1388 FGGPLPPEVD
+1388 FGGPTPEAD

-1411 TWRKTLRATG
+1411 TWRKRLRTTG

-1436 ELARAGLAVCRRV
+1436 EFARAGLAVCRRV

-1463 EQLAFELRPLA
+1463 DHLAFELRPLV

-1487 AMEAATLDV
+1487 AMEAGTLDV
-1496 QVRHLVS
+1496 QAPHLVS

-1514 LLVIDSREDG
+1514 ILVIDSREDG
-1524 FTRQHTRGS
+1524 FLRQHTPGS

-1538 DGAHRLVDAGWL
+1538 DVAHRLVEAGWL
-1550 DRIVEAPGDGSATAA
+1550 DRIVEGPGDGNATAA

-1577 THGATG
+1577 THSAAG
-1583 AHVASILAGFEA
+1583 AHVAPLLTGFEA

-1609 IGRLDRNHD
+1609 IGRLDRDHD

-1629 DPEVLTVSF
+1629 DPEALTVSF
-1638 NVAMEHDRLYTAGGG
+1638 NIAMAHDGPWTAGRGS
-1653 VGTEQD
+1653 GTEHD
-1659 RPRAAGGGAGP
+1659 RPRAAGA
-1670 EQNRPRA
+1670 
-1677 ADGGAGPEQNRPY
+1677 
-1690 TAGGEAG
+1690 TF
-1697 AEQDRPRAAGEGVGT
+1697 
-1712 EQDRP
+1712 
-1717 RAAGGGAGAWH
+1717 GAWR
-1728 TEAPAGMVDLVRLR
+1728 TEARAGIVDLVRLR

-1748 NSLDEDKGR
+1748 NSLDEGR

-1763 RSLDVAVRRGAG
+1763 RSLDVAIRRGAG

-1795 RDVTDWFAVIDRIEH
+1795 RDVAGWFSVLDRIEH
-1810 GVVPSIQKGKVDWTG
+1810 GVVPCVQKGKLHWTG
-1825 SVADWMGPLRREPFV
+1825 AIADWMEPLRREPFV

-1859 MARQQGPRWGA
+1859 MVRQRGPRWGA
-1870 VVFDDASVPMC
+1870 VVFDDASDPMF

-1886 IAWNA
+1886 IAWGA

-1917 VCADPASVI
+1917 TCADPASVI

-1932 DALIGDRVLL
+1932 DALIGDGVLS

-1974 PRERRGGNVW
+1974 PREHRGGNVW

-2036 YLHEPSG
+2036 YLYESSG
-2043 VGKDAAGKAAREETV
+2043 IGKDAAGKAAREETV
-2058 ARLVAKGSVATARQ
+2058 ARLVAKGPVSAERLPAR
-2072 TGRIAAEQRTDSDA
+2072 TAAEQRTFTA
-2086 GSRR
+2086 PPAR

>member
-1 MDPTAKNIVAALVA
+1 MRSIAENSVATLVA

-30 IGSQSRPPSRVI
+30 TEHQSRPPSRVI
-42 VVDDSDDDA
+42 VVDDSGDDA
-51 AAGRTEELVRDWQPD
+51 AAERTEGLVRGWQPA
-66 GIAVDFLRNRRTK
+66 GITVDFLRNRRTK

-88 LDHLLRTCGDPRRI
+88 LDHLLRTCDDPER
-102 LVAILDDDDR
+102 LYVAILDDDDL
-112 WDPDHLQRCL
+112 WEPDHLQKCL
-122 AIAESRDLD
+122 EAAESRDLD
-131 MVAAGFRRIEEGA
+131 MVAAEFRRVEEGA

-149 VPPRSLDVASF
+149 TPPRSLDVASF
-160 LAGNPGI
+160 LVGNPGI
-167 QGSNLVCRLSV
+167 QGSNLVCRLRV

-198 IRIAELPGIRYG
+198 IRIAELPGVRYG
-210 AVSEPTLRHFA
+210 AVFEPTVRHFA
-221 CASRPRLSTPGAR
+221 CGSRLRLSTPGASAR
-234 AKTEGLDRFFRKHRD
+234 TEGLDRFFHKYRD

-255 RAEFRARAGRYFGW
+255 RAGFRTRAGRYFGW
-269 KESAPEPVNGGAVR
+269 KESAFESVNGGAVR
-283 RGSST
+283 RGSSP
-288 SVPRPSAP
+288 SVPRSPVPSQAPPRPSVPRSPAP
-296 PQAPHYPSAPPPSA
+296 PQI
-310 PPQAP
+310 
-315 HHPSAPPPST
+315 
-325 PPQAPPHPPLLPFSA
+325 PPHPSV
-340 LSRTAPD
+340 
-347 LSIPRP
+347 PRSP
-353 SAPPQAPHHPSAPP
+353 
-367 PSAPPPSAPPQA
+367 APPQA

-402 DLRGL
+402 DLHGL
-407 AGDPGLS
+407 AGDSGLS
-414 GLDVL
+414 GHDVL
-419 ILENGRGRAPDEALR
+419 ILENGRGRTPDEALR
-434 NLVERERTGGLRVH
+434 SLVERKRTDGLRVH
-448 LVDRARHLEDAANGL
+448 LVDRARHLEDAASGL

-484 QSYLYVLARS
+484 QSYLYAFARR

-507 RLDPLVIGEDGRLR
+507 RLDPLVIGGDGWLR
-521 RQAHALAPVL
+521 RQPLALVPAL

-574 WLASR
+574 WLASL
-579 DPRAALPDRSMENA
+579 DPRAALPDRGTENA
-593 ALRSGRRDYY
+593 ALRSNRRDYY

-608 KETDRLETPFPVTPA
+608 KETDRLETPFLITPA

-628 AGEAFERLAG
+628 AGEAFGRLAGVAEGSSAGAAESTAG

-668 LRHDGRFQRG
+668 LRRDGFQRG
-678 GNTFVFDVEALRLA
+678 GNTFVLDVEALRLA

-721 RVATVPVALY
+721 QVATVPIALY
-731 HDRSRVPPGEMDVER
+731 HDRSRVPPGKLDVER

-762 ALDGP
+762 TLETT
-767 RGQPEREDGP
+767 PED
-777 RKLREVAEDTGI
+777 
-789 GTSVRNAPGLRGPR
+789 APG
-803 KLPDAPNDTP
+803 
-813 CVFTVTDGLGIE
+813 VFTAPDGLGIDP
-825 LAEGAIG
+825 AEGSSD
-832 RFTALVHKYLE
+832 RFTGLVRKYLE

-848 FRLSFYRILGLK
+848 FRLSFYRVLGLK
-860 RILRRL
+860 RVLRRL
-866 VDDEEVWWREERYE
+866 VDDEEVWWREERYRT
-880 AARTRLRELCD
+880 ARARLRTFCD
-891 RLDRTCT
+891 RLDRYYK
-898 MEVLSRIEQEAGAL
+898 MEVLSSIEREAKAL
-912 QPPRIREF
+912 EAPRIRAF
-920 LERLPKEIEDHR
+920 LDQLPKEIEAHR
-932 KRLSKFPAP
+932 SRLSKSPALA
-941 GRGLKAGCLGDERI
+941 RGIEDERI
-955 ANAKAVAVRLAAPAG
+955 ANAKAVAMRLAAPAG
-970 PLAVLGCGMEGVAL
+970 PLTVLGCGMEGVAL
-984 TDGKHVF
+984 SDGRCVF
-991 KVFDY
+991 KVLDY
-996 WWKSSHGA
+996 WSSSHTSWA
-1004 TAQAYLR
+1004 APAFLR
-1011 TLAWNNTVPGHPPA
+1011 S
-1025 LVEAPPIPRSGAA
+1025 LV
-1038 RRSRNGRRPHQ
+1038 
-1049 RSPLAGAWKD
+1049 GAWQD
-1059 ARCLY
+1059 THCLY
-1064 PILAFHEW
+1064 PILDFHQS

-1078 VYPFEPSEPYTGGH
+1078 VYPYEASELYTGGH

-1101 ECRRHGVVCR
+1101 ECRRHGVVYR
-1111 NLYPDNLRVVAGR
+1111 NLYPGNLRVVGGR

-1132 DIRPLEDERE
+1132 DIRLLEDEHE
-1142 FVTMCRRAWL
+1142 FMQMCRRAWL
-1152 SYRWAKRPDLTGIMR
+1152 CYRWAARPDLKRIMH
-1167 RALDDTG
+1167 RALDDPR

-1181 ERFHEAV
+1181 ERFYEAI
-1188 RRVTGQDETSGD
+1188 RRVTRQHETSGD
-1200 LLPGLVGRAERV
+1200 VVLGFVGRAKRV
-1212 LDYGCGDGKLARE
+1212 LDYGCGNGKLARE
-1225 LADRGIEVLGYDPD
+1225 IADRGSEVLGYDPD
-1239 HTRRPRWESLC
+1239 RAHQARWESLC
-1250 EGRPATAG
+1250 EGRLLARSP
-1258 QSLGDSAGRNHG
+1258 GDSTARNHG
-1270 RPNQRRG
+1270 RSDQRRE
-1277 RAGNSFVPYEG
+1277 RTGNS
-1288 RPATT
+1288 
-1293 TRSFGDSAGR
+1293 
-1303 NRGRSG
+1303 
-1309 QRCEQTEN
+1309 
-1317 RFVPCEGI
+1317 FVPCEGI

-1334 SEVLAAGRFDLVI
+1334 GEMLAAGRFDLVV

-1360 LRAVLRDLRTLVTGR
+1360 LRAVLGDLRAVVAEH

-1388 FGGPLPPEVD
+1388 FGGPTPEAD
-1398 RELPPG
+1398 RELPPD
-1404 ARYESTF
+1404 ARYEREF
-1411 TWRKTLRATG
+1411 VWRKKLRATG

-1436 ELARAGLAVCRRV
+1436 AFARAGLAVCRRV

-1463 EQLAFELRPLA
+1463 DHLAFELRPLA

-1487 AMEAATLDV
+1487 AMEAGTLDV
-1496 QVRHLVS
+1496 QVPHLVS
-1503 QLEGPRAFAER
+1503 QLEGPRTFTER
-1514 LLVIDSREDG
+1514 ILVVDSREDR
-1524 FTRQHTRGS
+1524 FLRQHTHGS
-1533 LRALR
+1533 QRDLR
-1538 DGAHRLVDAGWL
+1538 DVAHRLVDAGWL
-1550 DRIVEAPGDGSATAA
+1550 DRIVEAPGDGRVTTA

-1577 THGATG
+1577 THNAAG
-1583 AHVASILAGFEA
+1583 AHVASLLTGFEA

-1609 IGRLDRNHD
+1609 IGRLDRDHD

-1629 DPEVLTVSF
+1629 DPEAITVSF
-1638 NVAMEHDRLYTAGGG
+1638 NVAMAHDRPYTVDEGSGAEHDRPCIAGATSGTEHDQPRTASEGSGPKPDRPCIAGTTSGAEHEQPRTAGDGS
-1653 VGTEQD
+1653 
-1659 RPRAAGGGAGP
+1659 GA
-1670 EQNRPRA
+1670 RR
-1677 ADGGAGPEQNRPY
+1677 
-1690 TAGGEAG
+1690 
-1697 AEQDRPRAAGEGVGT
+1697 
-1712 EQDRP
+1712 
-1717 RAAGGGAGAWH
+1717 
-1728 TEAPAGMVDLVRLR
+1728 TEARAGMVDLARLR
-1742 AARPLP
+1742 TACPLP
-1748 NSLDEDKGR
+1748 NWLDEGR
-1757 LALSWH
+1757 PALSWH

-1775 RSYRGGDRRTFY
+1775 RSYRGGDHRTFY

-1795 RDVTDWFAVIDRIEH
+1795 RDVADWFSVVDRIEH
-1810 GVVPSIQKGKVDWTG
+1810 GVVPSIQKGKVEWTG
-1825 SVADWMGPLRREPFV
+1825 SIADWMGPLRREPFV

-1870 VVFDDASVPMC
+1870 VVFDDDSDPMF

-1886 IAWNA
+1886 IACGA

-1911 VTAIRM
+1911 VTAIRVM
-1917 VCADPASVI
+1917 CADPASVI

-1932 DALIGDRVLL
+1932 DALIGDGVLL

-2007 EYVDLANDWAFMLP
+2007 EYVDLATDWAFMLP

-2036 YLHEPSG
+2036 YLYEPSG
-2043 VGKDAAGKAAREETV
+2043 IGKDAAGKAAREETV
-2058 ARLVAKGSVATARQ
+2058 ARLVAGEAMSAARPPV
-2072 TGRIAAEQRTDSDA
+2072 RSAAEQGMESGAGKIKKLPGGGTDMA
-2086 GSRR
+2086 TC

>member
-1 MDPTAKNIVAALVA
+1 MRSIAENSVAALVA

-21 LLKHRALPS
+21 LLKNRALPS
-30 IGSQSRPPSRVI
+30 TEHQSRPPSRVI
-42 VVDDSDDDA
+42 VVDDSGDDA
-51 AAGRTEELVRDWQPD
+51 AAERTEGLIRGWQPA
-66 GIAVDFLRNRRTK
+66 GITVDFLRNRRTK

-88 LDHLLRTCGDPRRI
+88 LDHLLRTCDNPGR
-102 LVAILDDDDR
+102 LYVAILDDDDL
-112 WDPDHLQRCL
+112 WEPDHLQKCL
-122 AIAESRDLD
+122 EAAESRDLD
-131 MVAAGFRRIEEGA
+131 MVAAGFRRVEEGA

-149 VPPRSLDVASF
+149 TPPRSLDVASF
-160 LAGNPGI
+160 LVGNPGI

-198 IRIAELPGIRYG
+198 IRIAELPGVRYG
-210 AVSEPTLRHFA
+210 AVFEPTVRHFA
-221 CASRPRLSTPGAR
+221 CGSRPRLSTPGASAR
-234 AKTEGLDRFFRKHRD
+234 TEGLDRFFLKYRD

-255 RAEFRARAGRYFGW
+255 RAGFRTRAGRYFGW
-269 KESAPEPVNGGAVR
+269 KGSALESVNSGAVR
-283 RGSST
+283 RGSSP
-288 SVPRPSAP
+288 SVLRSPAP
-296 PQAPHYPSAPPPSA
+296 PQA
-310 PPQAP
+310 
-315 HHPSAPPPST
+315 
-325 PPQAPPHPPLLPFSA
+325 L
-340 LSRTAPD
+340 
-347 LSIPRP
+347 
-353 SAPPQAPHHPSAPP
+353 
-367 PSAPPPSAPPQA
+367 
-379 PPHLI
+379 PHLI

-402 DLRGL
+402 DLHGL
-407 AGDPGLS
+407 AGDSGLS
-414 GLDVL
+414 GHDVL
-419 ILENGRGRAPDEALR
+419 ILENGRGRTPDEALR
-434 NLVERERTGGLRVH
+434 NLVERKRTDGLRVH
-448 LVDRARHLEDAANGL
+448 LVDRTRHLEDAARGL
-463 VPDGGAGRGRKLP
+463 VSDGGAGRGRKLP

-484 QSYLYVLARS
+484 QSYLYAFARR

-521 RQAHALAPVL
+521 RQSLALVPAL
-531 RELRRLHA
+531 RELRRFHA
-539 GGELDVAIGTYTGAP
+539 GGELDIAIGTYTGAP

-574 WLASR
+574 WLASL
-579 DPRAALPDRSMENA
+579 DPRAALPDRGTENA
-593 ALRSGRRDYY
+593 ALRSNRRDYY

-608 KETDRLETPFPVTPA
+608 KETDRLETPFLITPA

-638 AAERILAGE
+638 VAEGSSAGATGSSASAAERILVGE

-668 LRHDGRFQRG
+668 LQRDGFQRG

-721 RVATVPVALY
+721 QVATVPIALY
-731 HDRSRVPPGEMDVER
+731 HDRSRVPPGELDIER

-762 ALDGP
+762 TLETT
-767 RGQPEREDGP
+767 PED
-777 RKLREVAEDTGI
+777 
-789 GTSVRNAPGLRGPR
+789 APG
-803 KLPDAPNDTP
+803 
-813 CVFTVTDGLGIE
+813 VFTAPGGLGID
-825 LAEGAIG
+825 LAEGSIE
-832 RFTALVHKYLE
+832 RFTDLVRKYLE

-848 FRLSFYRILGLK
+848 FRLSFYRVLGLK

-866 VDDEEVWWREERYE
+866 VDDEEVWWREERYRN
-880 AARTRLRELCD
+880 ARARLRTFCD
-891 RLDRTCT
+891 CLDRFYT
-898 MEVLSRIEQEAGAL
+898 MEVLSSIECEARAL
-912 QPPRIREF
+912 EAPQIREF
-920 LERLPKEIEDHR
+920 LDQLPKEIEAHR
-932 KRLSKFPAP
+932 SRLSKSPALA
-941 GRGLKAGCLGDERI
+941 RGIEDERI

-970 PLAVLGCGMEGVAL
+970 PLTVLGCGMEGVAL
-984 TDGKHVF
+984 SDGRHVY

-996 WWKSSHGA
+996 WWKSSHVIRA
-1004 TAQAYLR
+1004 PAYLR
-1011 TLAWNNTVPGHPPA
+1011 MLAGAPAVPRGGIA
-1025 LVEAPPIPRSGAA
+1025 K
-1038 RRSRNGRRPHQ
+1038 RPHQ

-1059 ARCLY
+1059 TRCLY
-1064 PILAFHEW
+1064 PLLDFHES
-1072 GHRAVL
+1072 GHHAVL
-1078 VYPFEPSEPYTGGH
+1078 VYPFEASEPYTGGH
-1092 GPGMVELLA
+1092 GPGMVDLLA

-1111 NLYPDNLRVVAGR
+1111 NLHPDNLRIVDGR

-1132 DIRPLEDERE
+1132 DIQPLDTEHE

-1152 SYRWAKRPDLTGIMR
+1152 SYRWANRPDLTKIMR
-1167 RALDDTG
+1167 RALDDVEM
-1174 IPELDGF
+1174 PELDGF

-1188 RRVTGQDETSGD
+1188 RRVTGRHETSGD
-1200 LLPGLVGRAERV
+1200 VVLGFVGRAERV
-1212 LDYGCGDGKLARE
+1212 LDYGCGNGKLARE
-1225 LADRGIEVLGYDPD
+1225 IADRGREVLGYDPD
-1239 HTRRPRWESLC
+1239 RAHRARWESLC
-1250 EGRPATAG
+1250 EGRPLAR
-1258 QSLGDSAGRNHG
+1258 SPGDSTARNHG
-1270 RPNQRRG
+1270 RSDQRRE
-1277 RAGNSFVPYEG
+1277 RTGNS
-1288 RPATT
+1288 
-1293 TRSFGDSAGR
+1293 
-1303 NRGRSG
+1303 
-1309 QRCEQTEN
+1309 
-1317 RFVPCEGI
+1317 FVPCEGI
-1325 GDLRFTHER
+1325 GNLRFTHER
-1334 SEVLAAGRFDLVI
+1334 GEVLAAGRFDLVV

-1360 LRAVLRDLRTLVTGR
+1360 LRAVLGDLRALVAEH

-1388 FGGPLPPEVD
+1388 FGGPTPEAD

-1404 ARYESTF
+1404 ARYEREF
-1411 TWRKTLRATG
+1411 VWHKKLRATG

-1436 ELARAGLAVCRRV
+1436 AFARAGLALCRRV

-1463 EQLAFELRPLA
+1463 DHLAFELRPLA

-1487 AMEAATLDV
+1487 AMEAGTLDV
-1496 QVRHLVS
+1496 QVPHLVS

-1514 LLVIDSREDG
+1514 LLVVDSREDG
-1524 FTRQHTRGS
+1524 FLRQHTHGS
-1533 LRALR
+1533 LGDLR
-1538 DGAHRLVDAGWL
+1538 EVAHRLVDAGWL
-1550 DRIVEAPGDGSATAA
+1550 DRIVEAPGDGGATAA

-1577 THGATG
+1577 THNAAG
-1583 AHVASILAGFEA
+1583 AHVASLLTGFEA

-1609 IGRLDRNHD
+1609 IGRLDRDHD
-1618 HLADMLAVMEA
+1618 HLVDMLAVMEA
-1629 DPEVLTVSF
+1629 DPEAFTVSF
-1638 NVAMEHDRLYTAGGG
+1638 NVAMAHD
-1653 VGTEQD
+1653 
-1659 RPRAAGGGAGP
+1659 
-1670 EQNRPRA
+1670 
-1677 ADGGAGPEQNRPY
+1677 RPY
-1690 TAGGEAG
+1690 TADEGSGAEHDQPCIAG
-1697 AEQDRPRAAGEGVGT
+1697 ATSGAEHDQPRTAGEGS
-1712 EQDRP
+1712 
-1717 RAAGGGAGAWH
+1717 GAWR
-1728 TEAPAGMVDLVRLR
+1728 TEAPAGMVDLARLR
-1742 AARPLP
+1742 TACPLP
-1748 NSLDEDKGR
+1748 NWLDEGR
-1757 LALSWH
+1757 PALSWH
-1763 RSLDVAVRRGAG
+1763 RSLDVAIRQGAG
-1775 RSYRGGDRRTFY
+1775 RSYRGGDHRTFY

-1795 RDVTDWFAVIDRIEH
+1795 RDVADWFSIIDRIEH
-1810 GVVPSIQKGKVDWTG
+1810 GVVPSVQKGKVEWTG
-1825 SVADWMGPLRREPFV
+1825 SIADWMEPLRREPFV

-1870 VVFDDASVPMC
+1870 VVFDDASDPMF

-1886 IAWNA
+1886 IAWGA

-1917 VCADPASVI
+1917 MCADPASVI

-1932 DALIGDRVLL
+1932 DALIGDGVLL

-2036 YLHEPSG
+2036 YLYEPSG
-2043 VGKDAAGKAAREETV
+2043 IGKDAAGKAAREETV
-2058 ARLVAKGSVATARQ
+2058 ARLVAGEAMSTARPPV
-2072 TGRIAAEQRTDSDA
+2072 RSAAEQGMESGA
-2086 GSRR
+2086 GKRR